1 MHDAEEVGSPK
12 LSQVVLGISFTKEH
26 PGEVYQFSGM
36 SQTKHTS
43 VSIKVG
49 SDAHVV
55 YAHNIHGM
63 TYVRECILDT
73 GNTLLAKETL
83 VEGYLHHATTL
94 GQGTHLLVIEIAWVV
109 AQMLATGMA
118 AHNGHFR
125 EADGIVETLFRRMAE
140 VNHHA

>member
-1 MHDAEEVGSPK
+1 
-12 LSQVVLGISFTKEH
+12 
-26 PGEVYQFSGM
+26 M
-36 SQTKHTS
+36 SQTHHTS

-49 SDAHVV
+49 SDAYVV
-55 YAHNIHGM
+55 DTHDIHGM
-63 TYVRECILDT
+63 TYVRECILNT

-83 VEGYLHHATTL
+83 VEGYLHHASAL
-94 GQGTHLLVIEIAWVV
+94 GQGTHLLVVEIAWVV

-125 EADGIVETLFRRMAE
+125 EADGIVETLFRCMAE